1 MHQLTFKVRVLSGYR
16 ITLPKPIRE
25 RLGISVGDELTLVV
39 RGNEISIVIDEE
51 EPIMLIAGIVSGSE
65 EIFGDE
71 IFLEE
76 IEEKMKRSKE

>member
-1 MHQLTFKVRVLSGYR
+1 
-16 ITLPKPIRE
+16 
-25 RLGISVGDELTLVV
+25 VGDELTLVV